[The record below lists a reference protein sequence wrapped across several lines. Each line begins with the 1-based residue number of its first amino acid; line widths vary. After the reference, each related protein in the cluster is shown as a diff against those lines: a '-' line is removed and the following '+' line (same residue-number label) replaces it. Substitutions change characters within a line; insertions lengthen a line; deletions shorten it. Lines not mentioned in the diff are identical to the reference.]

1 MAVLHIMDGAR
12 GKTGGW
18 VLAGLGGLALVAAG
32 WWLWRPASG
41 GAAGE
46 SRPPFVLPV
55 TLTRVERGDL
65 RPRALLSGTVRSENR
80 ARLAFEVDGIV
91 RELLAAEAEAVPAG
105 SLLAR
110 LENRDE
116 ELALASAEAALALAE
131 RELERLAAGEREEE
145 KRRLAAVVEASRA
158 EEDLARSEVERG
170 EKLLAS
176 LVISE
181 SEHDRRIS
189 VHRAAER
196 RRAAVEEQYAQAL
209 AGTRLEDLA
218 VSRAR
223 VDSSRT
229 QLATARHELE
239 KTELH
244 APWGGSVVR
253 RFVSPGD
260 YVHSGDPIFE
270 LAELSSLEVHL
281 EVPGRLAGS
290 LGSETRVR
298 LRLFGQEDFE
308 LETELDALVPAA
320 DELARS
326 FRAIVR
332 LTAEDNRLGL
342 LRPGMFVDVELLLEP
357 VRDALL
363 VPSDAVLASESG
375 ARLVRASSA
384 PDGPPDGLVAEFV
397 PVVVRAQEG
406 GRSAVESLGPPLAEG
421 DQLVLVGADNAF
433 PGAPLALR
441 APGDAAGPQP
451 GGAGR

>member
-1 MAVLHIMDGAR
+1 MDGTR
-12 GKTGGW
+12 RNTGGW
-18 VLAGLGGLALVAAG
+18 ILAGLGALAVALAG
-32 WWLWRPASG
+32 WWLPRPAPE
-41 GAAGE
+41 GAAGA

-55 TLTRVERGDL
+55 TLASVERGDL
-65 RPRALLSGTVRSENR
+65 RPRAQLSGTVRSANR
-80 ARLAFEVDGIV
+80 AHLAFEVDGIV
-91 RELLAAEAEAVPAG
+91 RALLASEAEAVAAG
-105 SLLAR
+105 ALLAR
-110 LENRDE
+110 LDSRDE

-131 RELERLAAGEREEE
+131 RELELLEAGEREEE

-158 EEDLARSEVERG
+158 EEDLAKSEVERG

-181 SEHDRRIS
+181 SEQDRRIS
-189 VHRAAER
+189 LHRAAEER
-196 RRAAVEEQYAQAL
+196 RVAAEAQYAQAL
-209 AGTRLEDLA
+209 AGTRPEDLA
-218 VSRAR
+218 IARAR
-223 VDSSRT
+223 VDSART
-229 QLATARHELE
+229 QLATARYELE

-244 APWGGSVVR
+244 APWAGSVVR

-260 YVHSGDPIFE
+260 HVQSGDPIFE
-270 LAELSSLEVHL
+270 LAELSDLEVHV
-281 EVPGRLAGS
+281 EVPGRLAGR
-290 LGSETRVR
+290 LGDETRVR

-363 VPSDAVLASESG
+363 VPSDAVLADESG

-441 APGDAAGPQP
+441 APADAAGPQP